1 MQDRTSIKAKLY
13 RRLNK
18 NIGDFNVNL
27 CMTTDFQNLPASIAR
42 DGGRAYVTITGTNLP
57 NLENCFVEYFGEWIT
72 NKKYGLQFKADSYQI
87 VTPTTEKGLV
97 AFLSSKS
104 FHGIG
109 TKTAT
114 AIVETFG
121 KSTIEV
127 IENNPNK
134 LLVVKGCTPEKIG
147 IIVDAYNR
155 NQQYSKLA
163 VFLGAYGLSSDNIAK
178 INDEYGLNAIE
189 MIKNDPYLLQDIR
202 GIGFATCDRI
212 AKNLNVALDSYKRIK
227 GGVLEVINKFIETT
241 GDTYID
247 ISYLIEKSLALLNDG
262 LNQSIVDENKL
273 HVVLSSMKDNNLI
286 SCIGQRC
293 VFLNKYESAEETSSN
308 KLLSLIN
315 KPIYIGTS
323 KVLMQIDSYQFS
335 SNIKLSSKQLD
346 AVYKTLTSRVSIITG
361 GPGTGKTT
369 VLCAIIECYKN
380 LYNKPVI
387 LMAPTGKAS
396 SRMSEITG
404 EQASTI
410 HSKLQIYD
418 SEKSDPIPLED
429 GLVVVD
435 ETSMVDTLLLD
446 KLLKAVI
453 HYNSQIVFVG
463 DVDQLPSVGAGS
475 VLQDMIESGIV
486 PTTKLTEFFRQ
497 KEGSSVIENARLIN
511 KGDQKLTY
519 DNDFQLV
526 EAKDESDALAKIE
539 ELYKNEVAAYGLENV
554 ALLSPLRRTQGRFN
568 CVSDSLNSTIQQV
581 INPRKNDYDSY
592 CIINNN
598 EYRVGDRVLQ
608 WKNNSQ
614 TSNGDV
620 GVISEIGE
628 ENGEVSVVID
638 WDNGKQT
645 VENRETMADI
655 SLAYAI
661 SIHKSQGSEY
671 ASVIIPILS
680 CQKCQLFK
688 RNLLYTGITRA
699 KKKVIIVGDKD
710 AVNSCIKNNDASKR
724 NTLFS
729 KRLTQ
734 AV

>member
-1 MQDRTSIKAKLY
+1 MQDRTSIKAKLF

-27 CMTTDFQNLPASIAR
+27 CMTLDFENLPTSIAR

-57 NLENCFVEYFGEWIT
+57 NLENCFVEYFGEWVT

-114 AIVETFG
+114 AIVEKFG

-127 IENNPNK
+127 IEKNPNK

-155 NQQYSKLA
+155 NLQYSKLA

-178 INDEYGLNAIE
+178 INDEYGYKAID
-189 MIKNDPYLLQDIR
+189 MIKNDPYLLQDTR
-202 GIGFATCDRI
+202 GIGFTTCDRI
-212 AKNLNVALDSYKRIK
+212 ARNLNVALDSYKRIK
-227 GGVLEVINKFIETT
+227 GGILEVINKYIETT

-247 ISYLIEKSLALLNDG
+247 ISYLMTKSLTLLNDG
-262 LNQSIVDENKL
+262 LDKDVVDENKL

-293 VFLNKYESAEETSSN
+293 VFLNKYENAEETSSS

-315 KPIYIGTS
+315 KPIYIATS
-323 KVLMQIDSYQFS
+323 KVLMEIDSYQFS

-369 VLCAIIECYKN
+369 VLCAVIECYKK
-380 LYNKPVI
+380 LYKKPVI

-396 SRMSEITG
+396 SRMSEVTG

-581 INPRKNDYDSY
+581 INPRKSDYDSY

-628 ENGEVSVVID
+628 ENGEVSVAID

-661 SIHKSQGSEY
+661 SIHKSQGS
-671 ASVIIPILS
+671 
-680 CQKCQLFK
+680 
-688 RNLLYTGITRA
+688 
-699 KKKVIIVGDKD
+699 
-710 AVNSCIKNNDASKR
+710 
-724 NTLFS
+724 
-729 KRLTQ
+729 
-734 AV
+734 